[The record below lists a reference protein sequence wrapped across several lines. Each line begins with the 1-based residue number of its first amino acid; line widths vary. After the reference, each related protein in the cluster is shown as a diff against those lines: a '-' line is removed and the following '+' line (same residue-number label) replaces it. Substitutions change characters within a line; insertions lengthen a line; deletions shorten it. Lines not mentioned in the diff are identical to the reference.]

1 MARASVHLRLLALL
15 AVLSAADAPAQQPQ
29 PRPGGKPAAPQTA
42 PKPPEAPPAGPE
54 ARPAPVPAAAGE
66 LQPVL
71 HARSA
76 GIVTCL
82 DGVARAA
89 AGTIEAPHAAMSSW
103 LTDAANQG
111 PFSSIIAMKPD
122 NRAAPNAAAFI
133 HMSPTPN
140 GGCQGSTVQVVPT
153 ARSCGAMQAEFSKGG
168 RTVANPASIP
178 IVQRDSGERY
188 MLLQAPG
195 GCVIVSVNL
204 LATAPAP
211 TTARAPVPA
220 GPTRPASPPARAA
233 GQP

>member
-1 MARASVHLRLLALL
+1 MARASAHPPLLALL
-15 AVLSAADAPAQQPQ
+15 AALSLTHAEAQQPQ
-29 PRPGGKPAAPQTA
+29 PRPGGKPPSPQAA
-42 PKPPEAPPAGPE
+42 PKPAEVPPAGAE
-54 ARPAPVPAAAGE
+54 AQPAPVPAAAGE

-89 AGTIEAPHAAMSSW
+89 TGTIEAPHAAMSSW

-133 HMSPTPN
+133 HLSPTPN

-168 RTVANPASIP
+168 RTVANLASIP
-178 IVQRDSGERY
+178 IIQRDSGERY

-204 LATAPAP
+204 LATAPMP
-211 TTARAPVPA
+211 TAARAPAPA
-220 GPTRPASPPARAA
+220 GPVKPTPAPARAA

>member
-1 MARASVHLRLLALL
+1 MARTSAHLPLLALL
-15 AVLSAADAPAQQPQ
+15 AAFSLADAAAQPPQ
-29 PRPGGKPAAPQTA
+29 PRPGSKPALPQAAPKPAA
-42 PKPPEAPPAGPE
+42 APPAGAE
-54 ARPAPVPAAAGE
+54 AQPAPIPAAAGE

-89 AGTIEAPHAAMSSW
+89 TGTIEAPHAAMSSW
-103 LTDAANQG
+103 LTNAADQG

-133 HMSPTPN
+133 HLSPTPN
-140 GGCQGSTVQVVPT
+140 GGCQGSTIQVVPT
-153 ARSCGAMQAEFSKGG
+153 ARACGAMQAEFSKGG
-168 RTVANPASIP
+168 RTVANLASIP
-178 IVQRDSGERY
+178 VIQRDSGERY

-204 LATAPAP
+204 LATAPPP
-211 TTARAPVPA
+211 TSARAPAPA
-220 GPTRPASPPARAA
+220 GSAAPPARAA